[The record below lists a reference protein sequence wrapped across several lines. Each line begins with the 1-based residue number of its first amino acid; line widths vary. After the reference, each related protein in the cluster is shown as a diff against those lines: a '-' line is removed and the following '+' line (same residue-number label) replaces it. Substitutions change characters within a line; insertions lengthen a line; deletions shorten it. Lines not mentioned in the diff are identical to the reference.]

1 MYGWVLNTDL
11 WLWQAIEWVQFRIP
25 IVAQARRWQ
34 RPPLTARPPL
44 QPPPGFV
51 VAVEARPAPPAAA
64 LAGTVHSGCAALP
77 GSCPE
82 ACPPAGQRSRRCHH
96 RRHPRRPRTA
106 PAQGYEFY
114 LQMLYLFMTAL
125 ILLLAGTA
133 WAVRASRDP
142 RAWQWPISLLRFC
155 VFVYFEVCYVGVINV
170 FFVAMDC
177 QWLNGSPAMAEHM
190 REYPDVG
197 ARP

>member
-1 MYGWVLNTDL
+1 MRSTAGSFCL
-11 WLWQAIEWVQFRIP
+11 A
-25 IVAQARRWQ
+25 ARL
-34 RPPLTARPPL
+34 P
-44 QPPPGFV
+44 
-51 VAVEARPAPPAAA
+51 PAP
-64 LAGTVHSGCAALP
+64 S
-77 GSCPE
+77 S
-82 ACPPAGQRSRRCHH
+82 QRRRQRRRCCHDA
-96 RRHPRRPRTA
+96 RGSLES
-106 PAQGYEFY
+106 QGYDFY

-197 ARP
+197 AQP